1 MTKAKIG
8 RPSKLTPAVKTRLFD
23 ALKRGAHL
31 DTACNAAGVNYG
43 TVREWVQRGEGTHPR
58 RSQTKEYA
66 DFADEIT
73 RAIADSEMALLTII
87 QQSARTD
94 AKHAEWIMER
104 RFPERWANTQRIQV
118 QVEKEVEAEL
128 EGLFDSLE
136 ANLEPEVYEQVI
148 NAIARIQDSAAAAS
162 GN

>member
-1 MTKAKIG
+1 
-8 RPSKLTPAVKTRLFD
+8 
-23 ALKRGAHL
+23 
-31 DTACNAAGVNYG
+31 
-43 TVREWVQRGEGTHPR
+43 
-58 RSQTKEYA
+58 
-66 DFADEIT
+66 
-73 RAIADSEMALLTII
+73 MALLTII